1 MVVTGSGAEGFLVLL
16 PPQNYTRDV
25 VITNSHLAELWHSHL
40 MHVLNEPAFPAT
52 IFLRSPSSSGN
63 LSLKNLRALPADAIL
78 AKEPNFLADPQ
89 KHASYFSDGRG
100 FSQEFVNSLPFQ
112 FGEPHKQ
119 QRLEREPEA
128 METDLGM

>member
-1 MVVTGSGAEGFLVLL
+1 MLKVFLCSFHHKT
-16 PPQNYTRDV
+16 YTRDV
-25 VITNSHLAELWHSHL
+25 VISNSHLDESWHSHL
-40 MHVLNEPAFPAT
+40 MHALSEPAFPAT

-100 FSQEFVNSLPFQ
+100 FSQEFVNSLPFR
-112 FGEPHKQ
+112 FGEHAQTRAP
-119 QRLEREPEA
+119 RA
-128 METDLGM
+128 